1 MSEKGKPQ
9 RMKADSESLMRMED
23 KLCYLRERN
32 VDENRMSNL
41 IDLNNKFDLLE
52 RTDTEFYGQR

>member
-1 MSEKGKPQ
+1 
-9 RMKADSESLMRMED
+9 MED
-23 KLCYLRERN
+23 KLQYLRDRC
-32 VDENRMSNL
+32 VDENRISNL

>member
-1 MSEKGKPQ
+1 
-9 RMKADSESLMRMED
+9 MKADSDTLNRMED
-23 KLCYLRERN
+23 KLAALRDRC
-32 VDENRMSNL
+32 VDENRVSNL